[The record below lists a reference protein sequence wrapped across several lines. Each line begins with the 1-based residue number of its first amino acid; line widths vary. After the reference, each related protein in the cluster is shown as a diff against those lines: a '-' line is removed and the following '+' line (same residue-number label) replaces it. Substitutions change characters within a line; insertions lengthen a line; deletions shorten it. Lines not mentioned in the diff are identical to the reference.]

1 MNAVRRMAVVAVLAA
16 MGWAAAVRAAESD
29 AEVQLQRAL
38 DQPLTLNLPPQPLS
52 EAFKQ
57 IAATAKISLQ
67 VDPACYELLPY
78 GETMRVKI
86 DFNQSNMREAL
97 DVLLM
102 PLGLHTTISGN
113 VLLIRPSAAL
123 KHIGHRAD
131 LEELT
136 LLKELWTSSDVKLP
150 TTGALVLTDA
160 IRGAMEGRKDLQVVM
175 PAGDAVAAGVQDKAV
190 EQIGKQLP
198 MTAYR
203 LLELYGQLTGCVW
216 LVEAGPLAGG
226 ATGGKVIIM
235 TQRQWI
241 DRQLERPIQLSRTN
255 EPLEV
260 VVADLAH
267 ASGIRFVPEPGLYQA
282 VPVVSLRSDNGTVR
296 QTLEALQGAT
306 RIAFEVRDD
315 AIRLYMAPG
324 PGNPPRSDTIIGRI
338 SVPVGPNGTM
348 MDVYIRE
355 SDLSNEQ
362 NDLRKKRIEE
372 AVKEMQKSWTTPAA
386 AGTGPAGGAGGS
398 TAVATPATAPATG
411 PATAP
416 GTQPK
421 GTP

>member
-1 MNAVRRMAVVAVLAA
+1 MIAVRRAATALVAVAA
-16 MGWAAAVRAAESD
+16 MWGGLSARGADSD
-29 AEVQLQRAL
+29 AEVALQRAL
-38 DQPLTLNLPPQPLS
+38 DQPLTLNLPPQPIS

-57 IAATAKISLQ
+57 IAATAKIPLQ

-78 GETMRVKI
+78 GETTRVKI
-86 DFNQSNMREAL
+86 DFNQSNMRESL

-102 PLGLHTTISGN
+102 PLGLQTVISGN
-113 VLLIRPSAAL
+113 VLLVRPSSPL
-123 KHIGHRAD
+123 KHVGHRAD
-131 LEELT
+131 LEELM
-136 LLKELWTSSDVKLP
+136 LLKELWTSADVKLP
-150 TTGALVLTDA
+150 EKGPFVLPDA
-160 IRGAMEGRKDLQVVM
+160 IRAAMEGRKEMLVVM
-175 PAGDAVAAGVQDKAV
+175 PPSEAGPAPDKAL
-190 EQIGKQLP
+190 EQVAKQLP

-203 LLELYGQLTGCVW
+203 ALELYCQITGGVW
-216 LVEAGPLAGG
+216 FVEAGPLAGG
-226 ATGGKVIIM
+226 STGGKVVIM

-306 RIAFEVRDD
+306 RIAFDVREDS
-315 AIRLYMAPG
+315 IRLYMAPG

-338 SVPVGPNGTM
+338 SLPVGPNGTL

-355 SDLSNEQ
+355 SDLTGEQ
-362 NDLRKKRIEE
+362 NDLRKKRIDE
-372 AVKEMQKSWTTPAA
+372 ALKEMQKAWMAPPPTTAPA
-386 AGTGPAGGAGGS
+386 PAP
-398 TAVATPATAPATG
+398 TASPATAPASVPATAPATQ
-411 PATAP
+411 A
-416 GTQPK
+416 K
-421 GTP
+421 GAD